1 MWPVSVFMGRGG
13 GSEGAGDVVL
23 AVLPELAAWVAG
35 TGAALEGAACDVCGG
50 GDWELVACPA
60 CASGAGASGLG
71 TGGLGARNARHEERE
86 QKQQNYAPQRLGQVR
101 SFRLVRR

>member
-1 MWPVSVFMGRGG
+1 L
-13 GSEGAGDVVL
+13 GAGCV
-23 AVLPELAAWVAG
+23 
-35 TGAALEGAACDVCGG
+35 
-50 GDWELVACPA
+50 
-60 CASGAGASGLG
+60 SGLRIGRRRSGLG